1 MQDEDKAW
9 LEWRNNF
16 HVLYDNANYS
26 SSLQAKVMHA
36 SHRLLERSFS
46 QIDYFPKVLEIGAGT
61 GEHMQFLRHKFDL
74 YVVSDQDAKTLDVA
88 KSKVDPSN
96 KDKFM
101 FEVQTGEKIN
111 HPDNSFDRVIATHV
125 LEHIYPPHLAIKEW
139 RRVVK
144 DGGTLSILLPTDP
157 GIAWRLGRM
166 LGPRKKAY
174 AAGIAYDYIMA
185 REHVNSCVNLLA
197 ILKHYFPE
205 RKEAWWPIPI
215 PSVDL
220 NLFYAF
226 HATVRK

>member
-16 HVLYDNANYS
+16 HALYDNANYS

-36 SHRLLERSFS
+36 SHRLLERPFS
-46 QIDYFPKVLEIGAGT
+46 QTDYFSKVLEIGAGT
-61 GEHMQFLRHKFDL
+61 GEHTQFLRHKFDH
-74 YVVSDQDAKTLDVA
+74 YVISDQDAKTLDVA
-88 KSKVDPSN
+88 KIKINPSL
-96 KDKFM
+96 KDKFI
-101 FEVQTGEKIN
+101 FEVQTGEAIN
-111 HPDNSFDRVIATHV
+111 YPDNSFDRVIAAHV
-125 LEHIYPPHLAIKEW
+125 LEHIYQPHLALKEW
-139 RRVVK
+139 RRVIK

-157 GIAWRLGRM
+157 GVAWRIGRM

-185 REHVNSCVNLLA
+185 REHVNSCVNLIA

-205 RKEAWWPIPI
+205 CKEAWWPVSIS
-215 PSVDL
+215 SVDL

>member
-16 HVLYDNANYS
+16 HALYDNANYS

-36 SHRLLERSFS
+36 SHRLLERPFS
-46 QIDYFPKVLEIGAGT
+46 QANYFPKVLEIGAGT
-61 GEHMQFLRHKFDL
+61 GEHTQFLRHNFDH
-74 YVVSDQDAKTLDVA
+74 YVISDQDAKTLEVA
-88 KSKVDPSN
+88 KNKINTSL
-96 KDKFM
+96 KDKFI
-101 FEVQTGEKIN
+101 FEAQTGESIN
-111 HPDNSFDRVIATHV
+111 HPDNSFDRVIAAHV
-125 LEHIYPPHLAIKEW
+125 LEHIYQPHLALKEW
-139 RRVVK
+139 RRVIK
-144 DGGTLSILLPTDP
+144 DGGVLSILLPTDP
-157 GIAWRLGRM
+157 GVAWRIGRM
-166 LGPRKKAY
+166 LGPRKHAY

-185 REHVNSCVNLLA
+185 REHVNSCINLIA

-205 RKEAWWPIPI
+205 CKEAWWPVPL